1 MRGKFCESE
10 YLHDHKMG
18 EREKRERKKKKE
30 VEKNVEKT
38 TINMDGLKIYANQL
52 PATFRFISRLQLQ
65 NHV

>member
-1 MRGKFCESE
+1 MIIKWGKERRGKE
-10 YLHDHKMG
+10 
-18 EREKRERKKKKE
+18 KKKKE